1 MTSPARIPASEPAP
15 ATESEP
21 VAAPRDARAA
31 LPDQAPLLDQLE
43 RLPLPGAIV
52 PVRVQGVRALRAL
65 AAARASRGLLV
76 LALPARARGANRRV
90 GLLAGLVQR
99 QSSGAGASLA
109 VVEVLCRVELVRRGQ
124 RHGTPIAQLAPARES
139 GRPRASAWAQARNLA
154 SALRETSARG
164 EAPQAQRPGRVR
176 RPTSKS
182 RAGRGGTSA
191 AGRAIDA
198 LARELLADQDCTPIA
213 LELEL
218 SRRVERLN
226 ELLTAALVCV
236 RARPRP
242 RLRALR
248 GATARTS
255 EARHEP
261 SSAPA
266 LEALAGRIA
275 LTNLPHAAR
284 AHALRAL
291 EQLRGMQADSS
302 EAARTRAWIEWMLEL
317 PWRARTV
324 DPQGRASF
332 ERVARELDASHT
344 GLTEVKQRITE
355 LLAVRELSGRSR
367 GGALCLLGP
376 PGVGK
381 SSMALAVARALGR
394 SFTQISVAGLGSA
407 HALAGRARGR
417 DGAQPGL
424 ILEGLRRAGAL
435 NPVFLIEDIDQLEH
449 VRGGE
454 SAGAAAMLAEVLDG
468 ERNASVLD
476 QHLGVPM
483 DLSRCLFLATANDV
497 KGIPDCLQE
506 RLELV
511 EFPSYTDSEKLA
523 IAQRHL
529 LPRVRER
536 AGLAPAQLRISAHAL
551 RALVRHHTEEAG
563 VRQMG
568 RLLDSLARKAA
579 LAVVRGERGLRV
591 HERDLARLLGA
602 GNADERLHL
611 VRPAIGIANALAW
624 TSVGGSLL
632 PVEAIAMPGAGRT
645 ILTGSVGDVLRES
658 VQAAISL
665 VRSSF
670 GRLGLEADALDR
682 LDLHLHFPSGSTP
695 KDGPSAGIAIAT
707 ALVSLL
713 TRTPVR
719 HNVAMTG
726 ELSLHGDVLP
736 VGGLRDKLLAAARAG
751 CTGVIA
757 PARNADEL
765 RQLPSEVRSALDIRL
780 VQRVEDVFE
789 IALARSGMPR
799 ARGSLALRAAQSA
812 RSREPVRKRAG
823 AAKEPQRKRA
833 RAAREPQRKRAR
845 SAQEQQPKGARG
857 TRDPRARDL

>member
-1 MTSPARIPASEPAP
+1 MPLREPA
-15 ATESEP
+15 
-21 VAAPRDARAA
+21 AAPADKRSARAA
-31 LPDQAPLLDQLE
+31 RTPHGARTALPERAPLLDQLE
-43 RLPLPGAIV
+43 RLPLPGAVV

-65 AAARASRGLLV
+65 AAARASHGLLV

-90 GLLAGLVQR
+90 GLLARLMQC
-99 QSSGAGASLA
+99 QSAGPGASLA
-109 VVEVLCRVELVRRGQ
+109 VVEVLRRVSLVRRSQ
-124 RHGTPIAQLAPARES
+124 RHGTPLAHLAPARET

-154 SALRETSARG
+154 SALRACAERPESRTPEPRG
-164 EAPQAQRPGRVR
+164 PR
-176 RPTSKS
+176 RSSGKRTTTLG
-182 RAGRGGTSA
+182 AASA
-191 AGRAIDA
+191 ASHAIDA
-198 LARELLADQDCTPIA
+198 VASELLSDQDCTPIA

-218 SRRVERLN
+218 ARRVERLN
-226 ELLTAALVCV
+226 ELLAAALVCA

-242 RLRALR
+242 RLRAVR
-248 GATARTS
+248 GERAREADSRS
-255 EARHEP
+255 E
-261 SSAPA
+261 SNSTPA
-266 LEALAGRIA
+266 LDGLAGRIA
-275 LTNLPHAAR
+275 LAPLPLAAR

-291 EQLRGMQADSS
+291 EQLRALQSDSS
-302 EAARTRAWIEWMLEL
+302 EAARARAWLEWMLEL
-317 PWRARTV
+317 PWGARTV

-344 GLTEVKQRITE
+344 GLSEVKQRISE
-355 LLAVRELSGRSR
+355 FLAVRELSGRSR

-381 SSMALAVARALGR
+381 TSMALAVARALGR
-394 SFTQISVAGLGSA
+394 SFAQISVAGLGSA

-417 DGAQPGL
+417 EHAQPGL

-435 NPVFLIEDIDQLEH
+435 NPVFLIEDIDQLEQG
-449 VRGGE
+449 RGGE

-468 ERNASVLD
+468 ERNASFLD
-476 QHLGVPM
+476 QHLGLPM

-497 KGIPDCLQE
+497 KGIPECLQE

-511 EFPSYTDSEKLA
+511 EFPSYTDTEKLA

-529 LPRVRER
+529 LPRARER
-536 AGLAPAQLRISAHAL
+536 AGLSSLQLRVSARAL
-551 RALVRHHTEEAG
+551 RALLRHHTEEAG

-568 RLLDSLARKAA
+568 RLLDALARKAA
-579 LAVVRGERGLRV
+579 LAVVRGERGV
-591 HERDLARLLGA
+591 QVEERDLPSLLGA

-624 TSVGGSLL
+624 TAAGGSLL

-719 HNVAMTG
+719 HNIAMTG

-736 VGGLRDKLLAAARAG
+736 VGGLRDKLLAAARAR
-751 CTGVIA
+751 CTCVIA

-765 RQLPSEVRSALDIRL
+765 RQLPSEVRAALDIRL

-789 IALARSGMPR
+789 LALVRGGAQR
-799 ARGSLALRAAQSA
+799 ARGPQPLRAAHSA
-812 RSREPVRKRAG
+812 RPRATLRKRAKS
-823 AAKEPQRKRA
+823 ASRQR
-833 RAAREPQRKRAR
+833 
-845 SAQEQQPKGARG
+845 AQ
-857 TRDPRARDL
+857 DL